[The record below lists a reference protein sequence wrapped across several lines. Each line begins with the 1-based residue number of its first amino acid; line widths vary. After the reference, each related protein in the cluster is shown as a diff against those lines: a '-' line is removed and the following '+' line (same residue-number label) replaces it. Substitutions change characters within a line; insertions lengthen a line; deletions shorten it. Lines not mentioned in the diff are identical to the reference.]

1 MEVIV
6 DNLIHQALEKAESY
20 KEYREKLDVLAAAAK
35 SGDLTSTDDL
45 LEYRLLNQ
53 QRMKRLD
60 KSIQLDESVRTK
72 LKNLE
77 RPVVWLVLIENWCGD
92 GAQSL
97 PVLNKM
103 AEASPNIT
111 LKIVLRDQH
120 LSLMD
125 QFLTDGGRSIPKLI
139 MLDEETNE
147 VLDSWG
153 PRPSLATAMVKAYK
167 LKHGKITAE
176 FRTDLQRWYT
186 KDKGLTIVSDLL
198 KILSLE

>member
-20 KEYREKLDVLAAAAK
+20 KEYREKLDILAAAVK
-35 SGDLTSTDDL
+35 SGDLTPTDDL

-60 KSIQLDESVRTK
+60 KSIELDESVRTK

-120 LSLMD
+120 LLLMD

-147 VLDSWG
+147 VLGSWG

-176 FRTDLQRWYT
+176 LRTDLQRWYT

>member
-20 KEYREKLDVLAAAAK
+20 KEYREKLDVLTAAVK
-35 SGDLTSTDDL
+35 SGDLTPTDDL

-147 VLDSWG
+147 VLNSWG

-176 FRTDLQRWYT
+176 LRTDLQRWYT
-186 KDKGLTIVSDLL
+186 KDKGSTVVSDLL